1 MDDINLLKGRMAE
14 ALVEGIF
21 KRAQYMVARVAR
33 ETQVSALMRT
43 GQSVPDFVVW
53 KALDEPSLG
62 HRSYL
67 LLAIEVTYCANL
79 DDYLHRETPARS
91 PEVALQWPELYEILV
106 TDRPEVG
113 RSCFQAVHV
122 SILPPAAPPSS
133 LDLHLVPGLDIYP
146 RTVEEYEGLVREVF
160 PIIGSQN
167 GDRRMGDRRMG
178 DRGRGDHGRGG
189 HEAGTGRASSGDGR
203 SRGATRESITTAT
216 GRRRPTSSGRAR
228 ASSAAR
234 TSRSRSSPAT
244 RPAASS
250 RPGSSGR
257 RPPSPRSGR

>member
-33 ETQVSALMRT
+33 ETQVSALMPT

-67 LLAIEVTYCANL
+67 LLAIEVKYCANL
-79 DDYLHRETPARS
+79 DDHLRRETPARS

-106 TDRPEVG
+106 TDRPELG

-122 SILPPAAPPSS
+122 SILPPAAPPST
-133 LDLHLVPGLDIYP
+133 LDLHLVPGLDIYR

-160 PIIGSQN
+160 PLIGSKNGGSKNGGSKNGKNGSKN
-167 GDRRMGDRRMG
+167 GDGDWARRLG
-178 DRGRGDHGRGG
+178 
-189 HEAGTGRASSGDGR
+189 GRA
-203 SRGATRESITTAT
+203 
-216 GRRRPTSSGRAR
+216 PAR
-228 ASSAAR
+228 HD
-234 TSRSRSSPAT
+234 SPAHPRS
-244 RPAASS
+244 RPAANHGD
-250 RPGSSGR
+250 RPGERGY
-257 RPPSPRSGR
+257 RPLAAHEQRHGVSE

>member
-1 MDDINLLKGRMAE
+1 VDDVNLLKGRMSE

-67 LLAIEVTYCANL
+67 LLAIEVKYRANL
-79 DDYLHRETPARS
+79 DDHLRRETPARS

-106 TDRPEVG
+106 TDRPELG
-113 RSCFQAVHV
+113 RSCFQAIHV
-122 SILPPAAPPSS
+122 SILPPAAAPST
-133 LDLHLVPGLDIYP
+133 LDLHLVPGLDIYR

-160 PIIGSQN
+160 PLIGSRSGGSRDGGSRN
-167 GDRRMGDRRMG
+167 VDWARRLGGRAPARHEARAHRRP
-178 DRGRGDHGRGG
+178 RPAGDHGDRPGNRGY
-189 HEAGTGRASSGDGR
+189 
-203 SRGATRESITTAT
+203 
-216 GRRRPTSSGRAR
+216 RP
-228 ASSAAR
+228 SAAHEQR
-234 TSRSRSSPAT
+234 HG
-244 RPAASS
+244 ASE
-250 RPGSSGR
+250 
-257 RPPSPRSGR
+257 

>member
-1 MDDINLLKGRMAE
+1 MDDINLLKGRMSE

-67 LLAIEVTYCANL
+67 LLAVEVKYCADL
-79 DDYLHRETPARS
+79 DGYLRREAPPRS

-106 TDRPEVG
+106 TDRPELG

-122 SILPPAAPPSS
+122 SILPPATAPST
-133 LDLHLVPGLDIYP
+133 LDLHLVPGLDIYR

-160 PIIGSQN
+160 PLIGSRKGT
-167 GDRRMGDRRMG
+167 GDWARKLAGRAAARHE
-178 DRGRGDHGRGG
+178 GRGHARPRPARDHGY
-189 HEAGTGRASSGDGR
+189 
-203 SRGATRESITTAT
+203 
-216 GRRRPTSSGRAR
+216 RP
-228 ASSAAR
+228 SAASEQR
-234 TSRSRSSPAT
+234 QGVSE
-244 RPAASS
+244 
-250 RPGSSGR
+250 
-257 RPPSPRSGR
+257 

>member
-67 LLAIEVTYCANL
+67 LLAIEVTYCAGL
-79 DDYLHRETPARS
+79 DDFLRRETPARS
-91 PEVALQWPELYEILV
+91 PEVALRWPELYEILV
-106 TDRPEVG
+106 TDRPEIG

-160 PIIGSQN
+160 PLIGSRN
-167 GDRRMGDRRMG
+167 GESRKGGSRSGDWARKLGGRAPARRDARSDARIH
-178 DRGRGDHGRGG
+178 GRVHHRPRPAGDH
-189 HEAGTGRASSGDGR
+189 AY
-203 SRGATRESITTAT
+203 
-216 GRRRPTSSGRAR
+216 RP
-228 ASSAAR
+228 SAAQEQR
-234 TSRSRSSPAT
+234 QG
-244 RPAASS
+244 ASE
-250 RPGSSGR
+250 
-257 RPPSPRSGR
+257 

>member
-43 GQSVPDFVVW
+43 GQNVPDFVVW

-67 LLAIEVTYCANL
+67 LLAIEVKYCANL
-79 DDYLHRETPARS
+79 DDYLRREPPARS
-91 PEVALQWPELYEILV
+91 PEVALQWPELYEVLV
-106 TDRPEVG
+106 TDRPELG

-122 SILPPAAPPSS
+122 SILPPAAAPST
-133 LDLHLVPGLDIYP
+133 LDLHLVPGLDIYR

-160 PIIGSQN
+160 PLIGARN
-167 GDRRMGDRRMG
+167 GGARNGGSRNVDWARRLGGRALARHETRSHRRP
-178 DRGRGDHGRGG
+178 RLAGDHG
-189 HEAGTGRASSGDGR
+189 D
-203 SRGATRESITTAT
+203 
-216 GRRRPTSSGRAR
+216 RPTDPGY
-228 ASSAAR
+228 
-234 TSRSRSSPAT
+234 
-244 RPAASS
+244 RPSEAHEQRHGVSE
-250 RPGSSGR
+250 
-257 RPPSPRSGR
+257 

>member
-67 LLAIEVTYCANL
+67 LLAIEVKYCANL
-79 DDYLHRETPARS
+79 EDQLRRETPSRS

-106 TDRPEVG
+106 TDRPELG
-113 RSCFQAVHV
+113 RSCFQAIHV
-122 SILPPAAPPSS
+122 SILPPAVPPST
-133 LDLHLVPGLDIYP
+133 LDLHLVPGLDIYR

-160 PIIGSQN
+160 PLIGTRN
-167 GDRRMGDRRMG
+167 GGSKNGGGDWARRLGGRTPARQES
-178 DRGRGDHGRGG
+178 RGHPRSRPAGDHGYRSGERGY
-189 HEAGTGRASSGDGR
+189 
-203 SRGATRESITTAT
+203 
-216 GRRRPTSSGRAR
+216 RP
-228 ASSAAR
+228 SAAHEQR
-234 TSRSRSSPAT
+234 HGVSE
-244 RPAASS
+244 
-250 RPGSSGR
+250 
-257 RPPSPRSGR
+257 

>member
-1 MDDINLLKGRMAE
+1 MDDINLLKGRMSE

-43 GQSVPDFVVW
+43 GQTVPDFVVW

-67 LLAIEVTYCANL
+67 LLAIEVKYCANL
-79 DDYLHRETPARS
+79 DDYLRRETPARS

-106 TDRPEVG
+106 TERPELG

-122 SILPPAAPPSS
+122 SILPPAAPPST
-133 LDLHLVPGLDIYP
+133 LDLHLVPGLDIYR

-160 PIIGSQN
+160 PLIGSRNGGSQN
-167 GDRRMGDRRMG
+167 GDWARKLGAWAPARHESRSDARIHQRSRPVGDHGSRPG
-178 DRGRGDHGRGG
+178 DRGY
-189 HEAGTGRASSGDGR
+189 
-203 SRGATRESITTAT
+203 
-216 GRRRPTSSGRAR
+216 RP
-228 ASSAAR
+228 SAAHEQR
-234 TSRSRSSPAT
+234 HGVSE
-244 RPAASS
+244 
-250 RPGSSGR
+250 
-257 RPPSPRSGR
+257 

>member
-1 MDDINLLKGRMAE
+1 MDNINLLKGRMSE

-43 GQSVPDFVVW
+43 GQSVPDFVIW

-67 LLAIEVTYCANL
+67 LLAIEVKYCANL
-79 DDYLHRETPARS
+79 DDYLRRETPTRS

-106 TDRPEVG
+106 TERPEIG

-122 SILPPAAPPSS
+122 SILPPAAPPST
-133 LDLHLVPGLDIYP
+133 LDLHLVPGLDIYR

-160 PIIGSQN
+160 PLIGSRNGTAQN
-167 GDRRMGDRRMG
+167 GDWARKLGGWAPARQESRSDARIHHRARPAGDHGSRPG
-178 DRGRGDHGRGG
+178 DRGY
-189 HEAGTGRASSGDGR
+189 
-203 SRGATRESITTAT
+203 
-216 GRRRPTSSGRAR
+216 RP
-228 ASSAAR
+228 SAAHEQR
-234 TSRSRSSPAT
+234 HGVSE
-244 RPAASS
+244 
-250 RPGSSGR
+250 
-257 RPPSPRSGR
+257 

>member
-1 MDDINLLKGRMAE
+1 MDDINLLKGRMSE

-67 LLAIEVTYCANL
+67 LLAVEVKYCADL
-79 DDYLHRETPARS
+79 DDYLRREMPARS

-106 TDRPEVG
+106 TDRPELG

-122 SILPPAAPPSS
+122 SILPPAAPPST
-133 LDLHLVPGLDIYP
+133 LDLHLLPGLDIYR

-160 PIIGSQN
+160 PIIGARN
-167 GDRRMGDRRMG
+167 GGARNGGSRNVDWARRLGGRAPARHEARGDARPHHRSRLAGDHGNRPG
-178 DRGRGDHGRGG
+178 DRGY
-189 HEAGTGRASSGDGR
+189 
-203 SRGATRESITTAT
+203 
-216 GRRRPTSSGRAR
+216 RP
-228 ASSAAR
+228 SAAHEQR
-234 TSRSRSSPAT
+234 HG
-244 RPAASS
+244 ASE
-250 RPGSSGR
+250 
-257 RPPSPRSGR
+257 

>member
-1 MDDINLLKGRMAE
+1 MDDITLLKGRMAE

-43 GQSVPDFVVW
+43 GRSVPDFVVW
-53 KALDEPSLG
+53 KSLDEPSLG

-67 LLAIEVTYCANL
+67 LLAIDVKYCATVEDHL
-79 DDYLHRETPARS
+79 GRAKPARS

-122 SILPPAAPPSS
+122 SILPPVTPPST
-133 LDLHLVPGLDIYP
+133 LDLHQVPGLDIFR

-160 PIIGSQN
+160 PLIGSRKGSRN
-167 GDRRMGDRRMG
+167 GDWARALGRRTAARHDAPGDARIHRRPRPA
-178 DRGRGDHGRGG
+178 DDHGR
-189 HEAGTGRASSGDGR
+189 RAS
-203 SRGATRESITTAT
+203 
-216 GRRRPTSSGRAR
+216 
-228 ASSAAR
+228 AAHEQR
-234 TSRSRSSPAT
+234 QGVSD
-244 RPAASS
+244 
-250 RPGSSGR
+250 
-257 RPPSPRSGR
+257 

>member
-1 MDDINLLKGRMAE
+1 
-14 ALVEGIF
+14 
-21 KRAQYMVARVAR
+21 VAR

-79 DDYLHRETPARS
+79 DDYLHRESSARS

-113 RSCFQAVHV
+113 RSCFQAIHV

-133 LDLHLVPGLDIYP
+133 LDLHLVPRLDIYP

-160 PIIGSQN
+160 PLIGSRN
-167 GDRRMGDRRMG
+167 GGSRSGDRARKL
-178 DRGRGDHGRGG
+178 
-189 HEAGTGRASSGDGR
+189 AGRAPARRDAR
-203 SRGATRESITTAT
+203 SDARVHARIHHHAY
-216 GRRRPTSSGRAR
+216 RP
-228 ASSAAR
+228 SAAQEQR
-234 TSRSRSSPAT
+234 QG
-244 RPAASS
+244 ASE
-250 RPGSSGR
+250 
-257 RPPSPRSGR
+257 

>member
-1 MDDINLLKGRMAE
+1 MDDVNLLKGRMSE

-67 LLAIEVTYCANL
+67 LLAIEVKYCANL
-79 DDYLHRETPARS
+79 DDHLRRETRARS

-106 TDRPEVG
+106 TDRPELG
-113 RSCFQAVHV
+113 RSCFQAIHV
-122 SILPPAAPPSS
+122 SILPPAAAPST
-133 LDLHLVPGLDIYP
+133 LDLHLVPGLDIYR

-160 PIIGSQN
+160 PLVGSPSGGSRN
-167 GDRRMGDRRMG
+167 GESRNVDWARRLGGRAPARHEARAHRRPRLAGDHGDRPG
-178 DRGRGDHGRGG
+178 DRGYRPSATHEQRHG
-189 HEAGTGRASSGDGR
+189 AS
-203 SRGATRESITTAT
+203 E
-216 GRRRPTSSGRAR
+216 
-228 ASSAAR
+228 
-234 TSRSRSSPAT
+234 
-244 RPAASS
+244 
-250 RPGSSGR
+250 
-257 RPPSPRSGR
+257 

>member
-1 MDDINLLKGRMAE
+1 MDDINLLKGRMSE

-67 LLAIEVTYCANL
+67 LLAIEVKYCPDL
-79 DDYLHRETPARS
+79 DDYLLRETPARS

-106 TDRPEVG
+106 TDRPELG

-122 SILPPAAPPSS
+122 SILPPAAPPST
-133 LDLHLVPGLDIYP
+133 LDLHLVPGLDIYR

-160 PIIGSQN
+160 PLIGSRN
-167 GDRRMGDRRMG
+167 GGSRNGGSKKGDGDWARRLG
-178 DRGRGDHGRGG
+178 
-189 HEAGTGRASSGDGR
+189 GRAPACHERARTCGPGR
-203 SRGATRESITTAT
+203 PAITAT
-216 GRRRPTSSGRAR
+216 GPAIPAIARRRPTSSGTA
-228 ASSAAR
+228 
-234 TSRSRSSPAT
+234 
-244 RPAASS
+244 
-250 RPGSSGR
+250 
-257 RPPSPRSGR
+257 

>member
-1 MDDINLLKGRMAE
+1 MDDVNQLKGRMAE

-67 LLAIEVTYCANL
+67 LLAIEVKYCANL
-79 DDYLHRETPARS
+79 DDHLRRETPARS
-91 PEVALQWPELYEILV
+91 PEVALRWPELYEILV
-106 TDRPEVG
+106 TDRPELG

-133 LDLHLVPGLDIYP
+133 LDLHLVPGLDIYR

-160 PIIGSQN
+160 PIIGSRN
-167 GDRRMGDRRMG
+167 GSWARKLGVRAPTRREAHGDARSHA
-178 DRGRGDHGRGG
+178 RGHHPPRVAGERGY
-189 HEAGTGRASSGDGR
+189 
-203 SRGATRESITTAT
+203 
-216 GRRRPTSSGRAR
+216 RP
-228 ASSAAR
+228 SAAQEQR
-234 TSRSRSSPAT
+234 QG
-244 RPAASS
+244 ASE
-250 RPGSSGR
+250 
-257 RPPSPRSGR
+257 

>member
-43 GQSVPDFVVW
+43 GQNVPDFVVW

-67 LLAIEVTYCANL
+67 LLAIEVKYCPNL
-79 DDYLHRETPARS
+79 DDHLRREMPARS

-106 TDRPEVG
+106 TERPELG

-122 SILPPAAPPSS
+122 SILPPAAPPTT
-133 LDLHLVPGLDIYP
+133 LDLHLVPGLDIYR

-160 PIIGSQN
+160 PLIGARSGGSRS
-167 GDRRMGDRRMG
+167 GDWARKLGGRSPARHDA
-178 DRGRGDHGRGG
+178 RGDARVHPRLPRHGYRRSAI
-189 HEAGTGRASSGDGR
+189 HEQRQGAS
-203 SRGATRESITTAT
+203 E
-216 GRRRPTSSGRAR
+216 
-228 ASSAAR
+228 
-234 TSRSRSSPAT
+234 
-244 RPAASS
+244 
-250 RPGSSGR
+250 
-257 RPPSPRSGR
+257 